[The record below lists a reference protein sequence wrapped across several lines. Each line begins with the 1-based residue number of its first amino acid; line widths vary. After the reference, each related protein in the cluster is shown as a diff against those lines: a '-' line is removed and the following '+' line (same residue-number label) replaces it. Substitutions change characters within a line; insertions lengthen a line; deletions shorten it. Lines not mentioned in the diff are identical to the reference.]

1 MKVYEFGDKSKPGIM
16 LFPGTCCYWKSNF
29 GHVLENLQ
37 KLFYT
42 MVVSYSGFDETENT
56 TFISE
61 LDEVKKVETYIK
73 NKFGGKIFAA
83 YGCSLGGSL
92 VSLLVGRQNI
102 HIDHAI
108 IGSSDMDQAPKWL
121 AKIETAIMIPLFY
134 PFITGK
140 SDCFL
145 RRKMDKR
152 LQQGGESAEH
162 TKKFLEIMG
171 VGSGID
177 LSFISK
183 ESMKNQFCTDLY
195 TKVGEKIH
203 APGTTIHVFYA
214 KKMGEKYLER
224 YLKYFA
230 DPDIREFDLQHEQL
244 LMDAERW
251 TEEVCKACGVC

>member
-1 MKVYEFGDKSKPGIM
+1 MHSRSKSIPPYRSAENDGIILIQIYIYRFKLWTITAVYFILSLI
-16 LFPGTCCYWKSNF
+16 Y
-29 GHVLENLQ
+29 NLI
-37 KLFYT
+37 
-42 MVVSYSGFDETENT
+42 VVGAVWNNGFNA
-56 TFISE
+56 
-61 LDEVKKVETYIK
+61 K
-73 NKFGGKIFAA
+73 NIAA

-140 SDCFL
+140 NDCFL
-145 RRKMDKR
+145 SRKMDKR
-152 LQQGGESAEH
+152 LQQGGESAEY
-162 TKKFLEIMG
+162 TKKILKIMG

-203 APGTTIHVFYA
+203 VPGTTIHVFYA
-214 KKMGEKYLER
+214 KKMGEKYLDR
-224 YLKYFA
+224 YLK
-230 DPDIREFDLQHEQL
+230 
-244 LMDAERW
+244 
-251 TEEVCKACGVC
+251 

>member
-1 MKVYEFGDKSKPGIM
+1 M
-16 LFPGTCCYWKSNF
+16 
-29 GHVLENLQ
+29 
-37 KLFYT
+37 
-42 MVVSYSGFDETENT
+42 
-56 TFISE
+56 
-61 LDEVKKVETYIK
+61 
-73 NKFGGKIFAA
+73 
-83 YGCSLGGSL
+83 

-183 ESMKNQFCTDLY
+183 ESMKNQY

>member
-1 MKVYEFGDKSKPGIM
+1 
-16 LFPGTCCYWKSNF
+16 
-29 GHVLENLQ
+29 
-37 KLFYT
+37 
-42 MVVSYSGFDETENT
+42 
-56 TFISE
+56 
-61 LDEVKKVETYIK
+61 
-73 NKFGGKIFAA
+73 
-83 YGCSLGGSL
+83 
-92 VSLLVGRQNI
+92 
-102 HIDHAI
+102 
-108 IGSSDMDQAPKWL
+108 
-121 AKIETAIMIPLFY
+121 
-134 PFITGK
+134 
-140 SDCFL
+140 
-145 RRKMDKR
+145 
-152 LQQGGESAEH
+152 
-162 TKKFLEIMG
+162 MG